1 MSNPVTPFRN
11 NLFGSRPTI
20 QEALDYAEIMIN
32 NLSAPDQVA
41 IRTAFGVLINTID
54 NKVTNTPERIA
65 VVQLISSI
73 INEQLNVTMN
83 DVDEQISNW
92 MNSNL
97 YDRLDAHKVVRED
110 AIGDVVDAHIHNLD
124 DKIAD
129 WMDNNLRDK
138 VMDIIANEDSI
149 DDQISNWMSNNF
161 DITDYN
167 VDDAIESWADNNLD
181 EKISEAINNLTFNV
195 TLS

>member
-1 MSNPVTPFRN
+1 MTNPVTPFRN

-20 QEALDYAEIMIN
+20 QEALDYAEMLIN
-32 NLSAPDQVA
+32 TLSSTDQVA
-41 IRTAFGVLINTID
+41 VRTAFGVLINTID

-92 MNSNL
+92 MNENL
-97 YDRLDAHKVVRED
+97 KERMMLILK
-110 AIGDVVDAHIHNLD
+110 D
-124 DKIAD
+124 DD
-129 WMDNNLRDK
+129 
-138 VMDIIANEDSI
+138 I

-161 DITDYN
+161 DVEDYN
-167 VDDAIESWADNNLD
+167 VGDAIESWADRNLED
-181 EKISEAINNLTFNV
+181 KIQETINNLTFSV
-195 TLS
+195 TVS

>member
-20 QEALDYAEIMIN
+20 QEALDYAEMLIN
-32 NLSAPDQVA
+32 TLSSTDQVA
-41 IRTAFGVLINTID
+41 VRTAFGVLINTID
-54 NKVTNTPERIA
+54 NKVTNTPERSA

-73 INEQLNVTMN
+73 INEQLNVTTN
-83 DVDEQISNW
+83 DIDEQISNW

-97 YDRLDAHKVVRED
+97 KER
-110 AIGDVVDAHIHNLD
+110 
-124 DKIAD
+124 
-129 WMDNNLRDK
+129 
-138 VMDIIANEDSI
+138 VMDIMADDDI

-167 VDDAIESWADNNLD
+167 VDDAIESWADNNMD
-181 EKISEAINNLTFNV
+181 EKIQDAISNIEFSV
-195 TLS
+195 TVK

>member
-1 MSNPVTPFRN
+1 MTNPVTPFRN
-11 NLFGSRPTI
+11 DLFGSRGMDI
-20 QEALDYAEIMIN
+20 KAAMDYVETMI
-32 NLSAPDQVA
+32 STFQGTEYAAAKTA
-41 IRTAFGVLINTID
+41 IGVLVNTIERA
-54 NKVTNTPERIA
+54 VTQSQGPSPERIA
-65 VVQLISSI
+65 VTQLISSI

-97 YDRLDAHKVVRED
+97 KER
-110 AIGDVVDAHIHNLD
+110 I
-124 DKIAD
+124 
-129 WMDNNLRDK
+129 
-138 VMDIIANEDSI
+138 MDIMADDDI

-181 EKISEAINNLTFNV
+181 EKIQDAISNIEFSV
-195 TLS
+195 TVK

>member
-20 QEALDYAEIMIN
+20 QEALDYAEMLIN
-32 NLSAPDQVA
+32 TLSSTDQVA
-41 IRTAFGVLINTID
+41 VRTAFGVLINTID

-73 INEQLNVTMN
+73 INEQLNVTTN
-83 DVDEQISNW
+83 DIDEQISNW

-97 YDRLDAHKVVRED
+97 KER
-110 AIGDVVDAHIHNLD
+110 
-124 DKIAD
+124 
-129 WMDNNLRDK
+129 
-138 VMDIIANEDSI
+138 VMDIMADDDI

-167 VDDAIESWADNNLD
+167 VDDAIESWMDNNID
-181 EKISEAINNLTFNV
+181 EKLQDAMSNIEFSVSIK
-195 TLS
+195 